1 MSRLKS
7 TLPMWEKSGFHLPNR
22 NCRQRQKNR
31 RNIRH
36 AGFTGN
42 FIYFLIGRRLKTECI
57 LTYYADYSIIM
68 FMGIL
73 ETVGLP
79 SLGQVCRTLFLL
91 RSVGGFSLTRE
102 VISHDDIFRLMFIC
116 LNAHRRYRSCLQSR
130 KRHF

>member
-1 MSRLKS
+1 MHPVKS
-7 TLPMWEKSGFHLPNR
+7 
-22 NCRQRQKNR
+22 
-31 RNIRH
+31 
-36 AGFTGN
+36 
-42 FIYFLIGRRLKTECI
+42 ECI

-102 VISHDDIFRLMFIC
+102 VIAMVTYEGLFQYTLVILTAISLFYNIYK
-116 LNAHRRYRSCLQSR
+116 N
-130 KRHF
+130 KK